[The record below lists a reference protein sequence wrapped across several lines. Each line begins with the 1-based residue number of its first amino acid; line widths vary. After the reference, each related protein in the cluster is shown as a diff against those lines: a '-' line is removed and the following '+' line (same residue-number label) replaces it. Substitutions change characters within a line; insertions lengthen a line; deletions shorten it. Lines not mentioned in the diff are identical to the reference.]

1 MTFTLHKHFRTG
13 FMLAWIIAWN
23 AMLVAG
29 LLLDQ
34 LLGGRH
40 AYFTSAF
47 ALAALGTSTLCL
59 SIILLPRMQ
68 ALSLNPD
75 APVALL
81 RRELWIL
88 VAVTG
93 VCGLA
98 GPLVGMFVK

>member
-1 MTFTLHKHFRTG
+1 MNLLSRHRFLLMAIATV
-13 FMLAWIIAWN
+13 LA
-23 AMLVAG
+23 LPVV
-29 LLLDQ
+29 L
-34 LLGGRH
+34 
-40 AYFTSAF
+40 TSASLATEVLIF

-68 ALSLNPD
+68 ALTLYPG
-75 APVALL
+75 APIALL

-88 VAVTG
+88 VTVTG